1 MVTLEIKPDLNAA
14 GSGVKEG
21 GGAVL
26 NCWGGDAAGTASS
39 GKVDGNLD
47 TKVNCSYNGKS
58 CSLAMFM
65 TYPTRGRVSM

>member
-21 GGAVL
+21 SGAVL
-26 NCWGGDAAGTASS
+26 NYWGGDGAGTASS
-39 GKVDGNLD
+39 GKADGKLD

-58 CSLAMFM
+58 GSLAMFM